1 MDHDD
6 LQGALTPEEMLDL
19 DQRLELIDAMSL
31 GMVEGFVTA
40 VFINPRQVPAEDFFP
55 WIWDP
60 EIGEAEPAMEDQEDL
75 EATFFLLSRFV
86 ASVALDLSQSL
97 QGFEPLFLRD
107 PGLASSV
114 EWCNGFMTGT
124 RFHMDLWER
133 VAKDAP
139 ELFEA
144 IGRLGDAEDEAD
156 REALEQLVAPSV
168 LGIALELNAQP
179 ENGRKL

>member
-40 VFINPRQVPAEDFFP
+40 VFINPRQVLAEEFFP

-60 EIGEAEPAMEDQEDL
+60 ELGEAAPSLEDQTEL
-75 EATFFLLSRFV
+75 EGTFFLLSRFV
-86 ASVALDLSQSL
+86 ANVALDLSQSL
-97 QGFEPLFLRD
+97 QRFEPLFLRD

-114 EWCNGFMTGT
+114 DWCNGFMTGT
-124 RFHMDLWER
+124 RFHMGLWER
-133 VAKDAP
+133 VAKEAP

-144 IGRLGDAEDEAD
+144 IGRLSDADDEAD
-156 REALEQLVAPSV
+156 REELERLVAPSV
-168 LGIALELNAQP
+168 LGIAIELDAQR
-179 ENGRKL
+179 END

>member
-19 DQRLELIDAMSL
+19 DQRLEFIDAMPL

-60 EIGEAEPAMEDQEDL
+60 EIGEAEPAMEDQADL

-168 LGIALELNAQP
+168 LGIALELNAQL
-179 ENGRKL
+179 END